1 MMLLSSPSK
10 KGKLSIDDVEV
21 QENMEAQENTV
32 IAVDE

>member
-10 KGKLSIDDVEV
+10 RGKLSNADVE
-21 QENMEAQENTV
+21 ELEAQENTV